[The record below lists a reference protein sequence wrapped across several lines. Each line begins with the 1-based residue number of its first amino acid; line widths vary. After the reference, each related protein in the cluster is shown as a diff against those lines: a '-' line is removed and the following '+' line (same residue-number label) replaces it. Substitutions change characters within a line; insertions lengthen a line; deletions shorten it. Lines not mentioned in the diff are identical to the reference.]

1 MINEGRSE
9 SNGLILN
16 SRFMH
21 EYTDLSSY
29 IFISIERAISVT
41 ITEGVYVFGSQLLHI
56 VHA

>member
-9 SNGLILN
+9 SNSLILN

-29 IFISIERAISVT
+29 IFISIERAISVI
-41 ITEGVYVFGSQLLHI
+41 ITEGVYVFGSQLLRI